1 MIARLGTAWLPL
13 LLCPLLGC
21 ALLTS
26 RMDEVPP
33 VVQPEPAYEEL
44 FPYYVELCAVTQYR
58 SHEYGTG
65 GVPGHAV
72 MYLKGACKDE
82 TASYPRLRACR
93 RAAKDRRDP
102 EHGVGISVNRWTTN
116 ANWIAIPGAPLFWNG
131 GLAEDETLDHA
142 AFERAVQQSIDA
154 GVFHGVEISPE
165 YPTGAE
171 ERSLEDFV
179 ARQSIATDF
188 ALAFS
193 RTSFCSR
200 LPVNAEMMEDIA
212 DYLNFV
218 NEDYASGR
226 IEYVWSGYADNCA
239 HLLRNSLAAA
249 SIWQPRSVNTSRL
262 RQLGNLSV
270 PANEVIELAD
280 LMANG
285 PLEDGRDVYRT
296 DEARDALLD
305 FDWLPRR
312 HGALVTVVPVHAP
325 NELYDTRGRILIL
338 ESPFSFGA
346 TRTFNKIVY
355 DPRFTRLGPNLEYF
369 RGVYEALLAE
379 GEELIAGGFLPLRS
393 LRYLRFTK
401 RYFEYVEAQRNE
413 VDAMLARLG
422 SAPPSEAAE

>member
-1 MIARLGTAWLPL
+1 MSARFGAAWLSFL
-13 LLCPLLGC
+13 VAQLLGC

-26 RMDEVPP
+26 RMDDVPP
-33 VVQPEPAYEEL
+33 VVQPEPEYEEL

-58 SHEYGTG
+58 SLEYGDG
-65 GVPGHAV
+65 GAPGHAV

-82 TASYPRLRACR
+82 TASHPRLRACR
-93 RAAKDRRDP
+93 RAAVDRLDP
-102 EHGVGISVNRWTTN
+102 EHGVGISVNRYILN

-131 GLAEDETLDHA
+131 GLEEDETLDQA
-142 AFERAVQQSIDA
+142 AFERAVQESIDV
-154 GVFHGVEISPE
+154 GVFAGVEIDPA
-165 YPTGAE
+165 YPTEAA

-200 LPVNAEMMEDIA
+200 LPVTEEMMEDIA

-226 IEYVWSGYADNCA
+226 IEYVWSGYSDNCA

-249 SIWQPRSVNTSRL
+249 SVWQPRSVQTSRF

-280 LMANG
+280 LMVNG
-285 PLEDGRDVYRT
+285 PLDDGRDVYRT

-325 NELYDTRGRILIL
+325 NHLYDTHGRILIL
-338 ESPFSFGA
+338 ESPFSYGA
-346 TRTFNKIVY
+346 TRKFNRILF
-355 DPRFTRLGPNLEYF
+355 DPRYTELRPNLEYF
-369 RGVYEALLAE
+369 RDVYAGLLAE
-379 GEELIAGGFLPLRS
+379 GEALIAGGFLPLRS

-401 RYFEYVEAQRNE
+401 RYFEYVAAQSGE
-413 VDAMLARLG
+413 IDAMLERI
-422 SAPPSEAAE
+422 AE